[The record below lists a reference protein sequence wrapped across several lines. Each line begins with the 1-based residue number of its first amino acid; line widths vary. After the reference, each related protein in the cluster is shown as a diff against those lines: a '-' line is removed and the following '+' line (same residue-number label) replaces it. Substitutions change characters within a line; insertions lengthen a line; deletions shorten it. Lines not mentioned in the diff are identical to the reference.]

1 MQDAD
6 RPAHIQALPEPA
18 RARRPRVEAEPLRL
32 VPRLEGLSGI
42 GRHRDWRRNLG
53 QGPAVRPPEPERAVG
68 LSIDLVAFLVH
79 RAVMPA
85 TQQGEVR

>member
-18 RARRPRVEAEPLRL
+18 RVCRPRIETQPLRVML
-32 VPRLEGLSGI
+32 LTEGLDRI
-42 GRHRDWRRNLG
+42 GRHRGRLRDVR
-53 QGPAVRPPEPERAVG
+53 QGPAVRSPEPKRAVG
-68 LSIDLVAFLVH
+68 LSIDPVPLLVN

-85 TQQGEVR
+85 TQ